1 MRSLP
6 ATTSFPCAVW
16 LLSTILWLAVVPR
29 ALAVETVDLNT
40 ADAATLSR
48 VLVGIGES
56 RARAI
61 VEHRRRQGPF
71 GSVDELALVRGI
83 GPKTVE
89 RNRSRLR
96 VSATSGA
103 VARPEGT
110 AAGPSARGGG
120 PRPPRP
126 PSRSGT
132 RPDDEP
138 PEILVAY

>member
-1 MRSLP
+1 MRPAS
-6 ATTSFPCAVW
+6 ATTSNPWAVW
-16 LLSTILWLAVVPR
+16 LFSTILCLASVPC
-29 ALAVETVDLNT
+29 ALAQTVDLNT

-61 VEHRRRQGPF
+61 VEHRQRRGPF

-89 RNRSRLR
+89 RNRARMR
-96 VSATSGA
+96 VSAPSGA
-103 VARPEGT
+103 VPRPEGA
-110 AAGPSARGGG
+110 AAGSSARVVG

-126 PSRSGT
+126 SSRPGV

-138 PEILVAY
+138 PEILVAD